1 MQEIFSG
8 IVVQGLGKGKN
19 FGFPTANIKLNN
31 NELKIEKGVYAVVVT
46 IDNQVFKGMLY
57 VGTRPTLNL
66 QEVSIEIHLLE
77 FDRNIYNKQI
87 SFEILHK
94 IRNEIQFCSIDNL
107 IEQLHHD
114 KKMVYDFF
122 YLSSIFFNSSKL

>member
-1 MQEIFSG
+1 MHKKNFG
-8 IVVQGLGKGKN
+8 IVVHGLGKGKD
-19 FGFPTANIKLNN
+19 FGFPTVNIKLNN
-31 NELKIEKGVYAVVVT
+31 SELNLDTGVYVVMVY

-66 QEVSIEIHLLE
+66 QEISIEIHILE
-77 FDRNIYNKQI
+77 FDEDIYNKQI

-94 IRNEIQFCSIDNL
+94 IRDEVQFSDIEKL

-122 YLSSIFFNSSKL
+122 QNLGS